1 MSIVKQL
8 IDLAGGTIEVRSH
21 LGRGTQVKLSLPLEN
36 HLGPSGD
43 DTATSIS
50 PSILTEDLTW
60 TVRRRAKGRTV
71 ILQGFDTYSGAT
83 CLQSQS
89 LASLK
94 ASIRKY
100 ICDWFDLC
108 IISYES
114 GSNTAADIVI
124 SDESAFLNLPS
135 ITGNELSG
143 HGQAILI
150 LCSSETRDRMYA
162 ATLNSDR
169 TIELVSKPCG
179 PRRLAKAL
187 LNCLDRE
194 NINRSNPRKA
204 SLRDFEASAQEEEP
218 KSSDGGTLHWGTRS
232 GDEVITAEKLRDITG
247 PQSSKKL
254 PSLVMSLSMTPREDV
269 NEARTSAVLSPNH
282 SSEADMKHASS
293 ATTSTT
299 ASPHGKSGSR
309 HTAPNSSTKSTT
321 GRLFPN
327 PLSSD
332 LFMAENQALA
342 RRKMLLV
349 EVRTALQLRDS
360 LGQ

>member
-8 IDLAGGTIEVRSH
+8 VDLAGGTIEIRSH

-36 HLGPSGD
+36 HLGPLGD
-43 DTATSIS
+43 DIATSIS
-50 PSILTEDLTW
+50 PSILTEDPIW
-60 TVRRRAKGRTV
+60 TARRRAQGRTV

-89 LASLK
+89 LASLE

-100 ICDWFDLC
+100 ICDWFDLR

-114 GSNTAADIVI
+114 SSNTAADIVI
-124 SDESAFLNLPS
+124 SDESAFLNSPS
-135 ITGNELSG
+135 TTVNELSG
-143 HGQAILI
+143 HGQALLI
-150 LCSSETRDRMYA
+150 LCSSKARDRMYA
-162 ATLNSDR
+162 ATLKSNR
-169 TIELVSKPCG
+169 TIELISKPCG

-187 LNCLDRE
+187 LSCLDKE
-194 NINRSNPRKA
+194 NISRSNPRKA
-204 SLRDFEASAQEEEP
+204 SLRYFEASAQEEEP

-247 PQSSKKL
+247 PQSSKKSPL
-254 PSLVMSLSMTPREDV
+254 LVMSLSMTLREDV
-269 NEARTSAVLSPNH
+269 NKGGTSAVLSPNQ

-293 ATTSTT
+293 ATKSTT
-299 ASPHGKSGSR
+299 ASSPGKSGSR
-309 HTAPNSSTKSTT
+309 HTAPNSSAKSTT
-321 GRLFPN
+321 GRPFPN

-332 LFMAENQALA
+332 LFMDKNQPLA

-349 EVRTALQLRDS
+349 EVRTALQLSDS
-360 LGQ
+360 LAQ